1 MSHFTAL
8 DFLIIVPIAYGFGR
22 GWFRGFFKEL
32 SATIGVVL
40 ALIAVRLFGGLLTG
54 FMASTFNVSLPVGKA
69 FACVVVFL
77 VAMAIVKFAMNSAH
91 HLFKAVR
98 LGTIEKLGGG
108 LLGGLK
114 ILLVVSLLLNLF
126 TAVNSVIKPER
137 NEKWAESRF
146 YAPAKKFVPS
156 LMPFLS
162 QEKFFNKEADD
173 SEANTEE

>member
-1 MSHFTAL
+1 MHFTGL
-8 DFLIIVPIAYGFGR
+8 DFLIIVPIGYGIVR
-22 GWFRGFFKEL
+22 GLYRGFFKEL

-40 ALIAVRLFGGLLTG
+40 ALIAVRLFAGLLTG
-54 FMASTFNVSLPVGKA
+54 FMSSTFNVSPLQGKV
-69 FACVVVFL
+69 FACIVVFL
-77 VAMAIVKFAMNSAH
+77 VAMAGVKFAMNSARS
-91 HLFKAVR
+91 LFRAAKM
-98 LGTIEKLGGG
+98 GTLEKVGGG

-126 TAVNSVIKPER
+126 TAVNKVIKPER
-137 NEKWAESRF
+137 NEQWAESRF
-146 YAPAKKFVPS
+146 YTPAKKFVPS